1 MENQNLNQ
9 NQNLIF
15 EWIQKINDLKEPLS
29 KSLLHNTHECKCG
42 PECQC
47 TEEKHCFC
55 KENQSQPSISLTTEL
70 GQILEKI
77 PPLVDFVSKM
87 GGGDGK
93 FLVEF
98 LKGGADSSLY
108 LENLVA
114 VFQSLKDIPRIDSIS
129 EIDWNLYLGS
139 WEQVFAG
146 AFSILAVEHA
156 GINNNAYYRLLDEN
170 TISIYNTQKTID
182 GRFNGAKG
190 VATIESPGQ
199 LSVRFGESP
208 VSAPYW
214 IVALGPIVDNQY
226 QWSVVSDPYRINLYI
241 LARQR
246 QIFEE
251 EYQEEVLRIVQE
263 LGFSYAWNSPVPTV

>member
-1 MENQNLNQ
+1 MENQNQ
-9 NQNLIF
+9 NKNLIF
-15 EWIQKINDLKEPLS
+15 DWIQKINELKEPLS

-42 PECQC
+42 PQCKC
-47 TEEKHCFC
+47 TEDKHCGC
-55 KENQSQPSISLTTEL
+55 KENQSQPSVSLTTEL
-70 GQILEKI
+70 GQILQNI
-77 PPLVDFVSKM
+77 PQLEDFVTKM
-87 GGGDGK
+87 GGAESPS
-93 FLVEF
+93 LVEF
-98 LKGGADSSLY
+98 LKSGDHSSSLY

-114 VFQSLKDIPRIDSIS
+114 VFQSLKDIPRIHSIS

-146 AFSILAVEHA
+146 AFSLLAVENA
-156 GINNNAYYRLLDEN
+156 GVQNNAYYRLLNEN

-182 GRFNGAKG
+182 GKFNGAKG
-190 VATIESPGQ
+190 VATIVSPGQ
-199 LSVRFGESP
+199 LSVKFGESP

-226 QWSVVSDPYRINLYI
+226 QWSVVSDPYILNLYI

-251 EYQEEVLRIVQE
+251 EYQEEVLKIVQE